1 VKIIFLPCPETCQ
14 KCSPAD
20 KASLLKTEMQASDPL
35 ELLFQHATVQV
46 TTQDGRPVD
55 PSLPEVQQL
64 LRAHVIQALQSGTLF
79 PTPIPPGLLPPLG
92 VPLPSSLLPLPL
104 PPGMQLLPGLHT
116 PIGARNIP
124 LADPPE
130 ESPRFPTGTAV
141 RKLGVDDAP
150 LALVQAQ
157 PDAAEGDAS
166 ASAVRIRAIGA
177 SADADEV
184 VPPTALMRDE
194 AAEKLWPGALVRVR
208 RTVLEPSG
216 GWGAVSHDS
225 IGVLRTRHLTDG
237 SASVDFSSDDHPN
250 WACRLDEIE
259 EMAISEAPPMPGFAE
274 LRVGAPVR
282 VRESVTTPRGG
293 WGGLD
298 RWIREVGRERCS
310 LRRDAPCMQVLTT
323 APLLPHRWDASGSSV
338 VCLGSR

>member
-1 VKIIFLPCPETCQ
+1 
-14 KCSPAD
+14 
-20 KASLLKTEMQASDPL
+20 
-35 ELLFQHATVQV
+35 
-46 TTQDGRPVD
+46 
-55 PSLPEVQQL
+55 
-64 LRAHVIQALQSGTLF
+64 
-79 PTPIPPGLLPPLG
+79 
-92 VPLPSSLLPLPL
+92 
-104 PPGMQLLPGLHT
+104 MQLLPGLHT

-130 ESPRFPTGTAV
+130 ESPPFPTVWTTGTAV

-298 RWIREVGRERCS
+298 RWIREVGRERIVGRVLGFKMIEQPGEAMSEVENVRVAFPDFGHVWNAAPSELELEIAALSIVIGARVKVRATVARARGRPRACKCS
-310 LRRDAPCMQVLTT
+310 PRRPRFPTGARHSGAPAVLVARRSGPSLGGQRAPRDAGRRVLRALRRLTSL
-323 APLLPHRWDASGSSV
+323 ALLRSG
-338 VCLGSR
+338 

>member
-1 VKIIFLPCPETCQ
+1 
-14 KCSPAD
+14 
-20 KASLLKTEMQASDPL
+20 
-35 ELLFQHATVQV
+35 
-46 TTQDGRPVD
+46 
-55 PSLPEVQQL
+55 
-64 LRAHVIQALQSGTLF
+64 
-79 PTPIPPGLLPPLG
+79 
-92 VPLPSSLLPLPL
+92 
-104 PPGMQLLPGLHT
+104 MQLLPGLHT

-130 ESPRFPTGTAV
+130 ESPPFPTGTAV

-323 APLLPHRWDASGSSV
+323 APSLPHRWDASGSSA